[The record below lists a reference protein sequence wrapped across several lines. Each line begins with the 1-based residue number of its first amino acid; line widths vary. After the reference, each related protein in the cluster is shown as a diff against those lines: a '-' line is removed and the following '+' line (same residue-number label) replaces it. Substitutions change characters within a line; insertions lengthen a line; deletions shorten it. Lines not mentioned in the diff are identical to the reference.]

1 MSVTYFISMN
11 GEEKYDFDTVKFNVD
26 IEERYPDVTTE
37 VRGGLYDIRWENYS
51 GKYQFELSMHKS
63 RCTFAIDYFNSSDRL
78 QDFSKFII
86 WLRGYFPEGK
96 EVILCNEDYSASLV
110 LIGDVSVNDIKK
122 RLE

>member
-11 GEEKYDFDTVKFNVD
+11 GKEKYDFDTVKFNED
-26 IEERYPDVTTE
+26 IEERYPGVTTE
-37 VRGGLYDIRWENYS
+37 VRGGLHDIRWENYS
-51 GKYQFELSMHKS
+51 SKYQFELSMHKS

-78 QDFSKFII
+78 QDLAKFII
-86 WLRGYFPEGK
+86 WLRAYFPKDK
-96 EVILCNEDYSASLV
+96 EVILCNEDYSASLA

>member
-11 GEEKYDFDTVKFNVD
+11 DEEKYDFDMVKFNED
-26 IEERYPDVTTE
+26 IEEKYPGVTVE
-37 VRGGLYDIRWENYS
+37 VRSGLYDIRWENYS

-63 RCTFAIDYFNSSDRL
+63 RRTSAIDYFNSSDRL
-78 QDFSKFII
+78 QDLAKFII
-86 WLRGYFPEGK
+86 WLRGYFTEDK

>member
-11 GEEKYDFDTVKFNVD
+11 GEEKYDFDTVKFNGD
-26 IEERYPDVTTE
+26 IKEKYPGVTTE
-37 VRGGLYDIRWENYS
+37 VRSGLYDIRWENYS

-96 EVILCNEDYSASLV
+96 EVILCNEDYSASLA

>member
-11 GEEKYDFDTVKFNVD
+11 GEEKYDFDTVKFNGD
-26 IEERYPDVTTE
+26 IKGKYPGVTTE
-37 VRGGLYDIRWENYS
+37 VRSGLYDIRWENYS

-78 QDFSKFII
+78 QDFAKFII
-86 WLRGYFPEGK
+86 WLRAYFPKDK
-96 EVILCNEDYSASLV
+96 EVILCNEDYSASLA

>member
-11 GEEKYDFDTVKFNVD
+11 GEEKYDFDTVKFNGD
-26 IEERYPDVTTE
+26 IEERYPGVTAE
-37 VRGGLYDIRWENYS
+37 VRDGLYDIRWENYS
-51 GKYQFELSMHKS
+51 DKYQFELSMHKS

-78 QDFSKFII
+78 QDFAKFII
-86 WLRGYFPEGK
+86 WLRGYFPEDK

-110 LIGDVSVNDIKK
+110 LTCDVSVNNIKK

>member
-11 GEEKYDFDTVKFNVD
+11 GEEKYDFDTVKFNRD
-26 IEERYPDVTTE
+26 IEERYPGVTAE

-78 QDFSKFII
+78 QDFAKFII
-86 WLRGYFPEGK
+86 WLRGYFPEDK

-110 LIGDVSVNDIKK
+110 LIGDVSINDIKK

>member
-1 MSVTYFISMN
+1 M
-11 GEEKYDFDTVKFNVD
+11 
-26 IEERYPDVTTE
+26 
-37 VRGGLYDIRWENYS
+37 YDICWENYS

-63 RCTFAIDYFNSSDRL
+63 RCTFAIDYFNSSYRL
-78 QDFSKFII
+78 QDFAKFII
-86 WLRGYFPEGK
+86 WLRGYFPEDK

>member
-11 GEEKYDFDTVKFNVD
+11 GEEKYDFDTVKFNGD
-26 IEERYPDVTTE
+26 IEEKYPGVTTE
-37 VRGGLYDIRWENYS
+37 VRGGLYDICWENYS
-51 GKYQFELSMHKS
+51 SKYQFELSMHKS
-63 RCTFAIDYFNSSDRL
+63 RCTFAIDYFNSSDGL
-78 QDFSKFII
+78 QEFAKFII
-86 WLRGYFPEGK
+86 WLRGYFPEDK

>member
-11 GEEKYDFDTVKFNVD
+11 GEEKYDFDTVKFNGD
-26 IEERYPDVTTE
+26 IKEKYPGVTVE
-37 VRGGLYDIRWENYS
+37 VRSGLYDIRWENYS

-78 QDFSKFII
+78 QDFAKFII
-86 WLRGYFPEGK
+86 WLRGYFPEDK

-110 LIGDVSVNDIKK
+110 LTCDVSVNNIKK
-122 RLE
+122 RLQ

>member
-11 GEEKYDFDTVKFNVD
+11 GEERYDFDIVKFNGD
-26 IEERYPDVTTE
+26 IEERYPSVTTE
-37 VRGGLYDIRWENYS
+37 VRSGLYDIHWENYS

-78 QDFSKFII
+78 QDFAKFII

>member
-11 GEEKYDFDTVKFNVD
+11 GEEKCDFDTVKFNRD
-26 IEERYPDVTTE
+26 IEERYPGVTTE
-37 VRGGLYDIRWENYS
+37 VRSGLYDIRWGNYS

-78 QDFSKFII
+78 QDFAKFII
-86 WLRGYFPEGK
+86 WLRGYFPEDK

>member
-11 GEEKYDFDTVKFNVD
+11 GEEKYDFDTVKFNGD
-26 IEERYPDVTTE
+26 IEERYPGVTTE
-37 VRGGLYDIRWENYS
+37 VRGGLYDICWENYS
-51 GKYQFELSMHKS
+51 SKYQFELSMHKS

-78 QDFSKFII
+78 QDFAKFII
-86 WLRGYFPEGK
+86 WLRGYFPEDK

-110 LIGDVSVNDIKK
+110 LTCDVSVNNIKK

>member
-11 GEEKYDFDTVKFNVD
+11 GKEKYDFDTVKFNED
-26 IEERYPDVTTE
+26 IEEKYPDVTTE

-63 RCTFAIDYFNSSDRL
+63 RRTFAIDYFNSSDRL
-78 QDFSKFII
+78 QDLAKFII
-86 WLRGYFPEGK
+86 WLRGYFPKDK

-110 LIGDVSVNDIKK
+110 LMGDVSVNDIKK

>member
-1 MSVTYFISMN
+1 MN
-11 GEEKYDFDTVKFNVD
+11 GEEKYDFDTVKFNGD
-26 IEERYPDVTTE
+26 IKEKYPGVTTE
-37 VRGGLYDIRWENYS
+37 VRSGLYDIRWENYS

-78 QDFSKFII
+78 QDFAKFII
-86 WLRGYFPEGK
+86 WLRGYFPEDK

-110 LIGDVSVNDIKK
+110 LIGDVSINDIKK

>member
-11 GEEKYDFDTVKFNVD
+11 GEEKCDFDTVKFNRD
-26 IEERYPDVTTE
+26 IEERYPGVTAE
-37 VRGGLYDIRWENYS
+37 VRSGLYDIRWENYS

-78 QDFSKFII
+78 QDLANFII
-86 WLRGYFPEGK
+86 WLRGYFPEDK

-110 LIGDVSVNDIKK
+110 LICDVSVNDIKK

>member
-11 GEEKYDFDTVKFNVD
+11 GEEKYDFDTVKFNGD
-26 IEERYPDVTTE
+26 IKEKYPGVTTE
-37 VRGGLYDIRWENYS
+37 VRSGLYDIRWENYS

-78 QDFSKFII
+78 QDFAKFII
-86 WLRGYFPEGK
+86 WLRGYFPKDK

-110 LIGDVSVNDIKK
+110 LTCDVSVNNIKK

>member
-11 GEEKYDFDTVKFNVD
+11 GEEKYDFDTVKFNGD
-26 IEERYPDVTTE
+26 IEERYPGVTAE

-51 GKYQFELSMHKS
+51 GKYQFGFSMHKS

-78 QDFSKFII
+78 QDFAKFII
-86 WLRGYFPEGK
+86 WLRGYFPADK

-110 LIGDVSVNDIKK
+110 LIGDVSINDIKK

>member
-11 GEEKYDFDTVKFNVD
+11 GEEKYDFDTVKFNGD
-26 IEERYPDVTTE
+26 IEERYPSVTAE

-51 GKYQFELSMHKS
+51 DKYQFELSMHKS

-78 QDFSKFII
+78 QDFAKFII
-86 WLRGYFPEGK
+86 WLRGYFPEDK

>member
-11 GEEKYDFDTVKFNVD
+11 GEEKYDFDIVRFNED
-26 IEERYPDVTTE
+26 IEEKYPGVTTE
-37 VRGGLYDIRWENYS
+37 VRGGLYDIRWENSS

-78 QDFSKFII
+78 QDFAKFII
-86 WLRGYFPEGK
+86 WLRGYFPEDK

>member
-11 GEEKYDFDTVKFNVD
+11 SEEKYDFDTVKFNGD
-26 IEERYPDVTTE
+26 IKEKYPGVTTE
-37 VRGGLYDIRWENYS
+37 VRSGLYDIRWENYS

-110 LIGDVSVNDIKK
+110 LIGDVSINDIKK

>member
-11 GEEKYDFDTVKFNVD
+11 NEEKYDFDTVKFNED
-26 IEERYPDVTTE
+26 IEEKYPGVTTE
-37 VRGGLYDIRWENYS
+37 VRSGLYDIRWENYS

-78 QDFSKFII
+78 QDLAKFII
-86 WLRGYFPEGK
+86 WLRAYFPKDK
-96 EVILCNEDYSASLV
+96 EVILCNEDYSASLA

>member
-11 GEEKYDFDTVKFNVD
+11 GEEKYDFDTVKFNGD
-26 IEERYPDVTTE
+26 IEERYPGVTAE
-37 VRGGLYDIRWENYS
+37 VRDGLYDIRWENYS
-51 GKYQFELSMHKS
+51 GKNQFELSMYKS

-78 QDFSKFII
+78 QDFAKFII
-86 WLRGYFPEGK
+86 WLRGYFPEDK

>member
-78 QDFSKFII
+78 QDFAKFII
-86 WLRGYFPEGK
+86 WLRGYFPKDK
-96 EVILCNEDYSASLV
+96 EVILCNEDYSASLA

>member
-11 GEEKYDFDTVKFNVD
+11 GEEKYDFDTVKFNGD
-26 IEERYPDVTTE
+26 IEERYPGVTTE
-37 VRGGLYDIRWENYS
+37 VRGGLYYIRWENYS

-78 QDFSKFII
+78 QDFAKFII
-86 WLRGYFPEGK
+86 WLRGYFPADK

-110 LIGDVSVNDIKK
+110 LTCDVSVNNIKK

>member
-110 LIGDVSVNDIKK
+110 LIGDVSINDIKK

>member
-11 GEEKYDFDTVKFNVD
+11 GEEKCDFDTVKFNGD
-26 IEERYPDVTTE
+26 IEEKYPCVTTE

-78 QDFSKFII
+78 QDFAKFII
-86 WLRGYFPEGK
+86 WLRGYFPEDK

-110 LIGDVSVNDIKK
+110 LTSDISANEIKDI
-122 RLE
+122 LE

>member
-11 GEEKYDFDTVKFNVD
+11 GEEKYDFDTVKFNGD
-26 IEERYPDVTTE
+26 IEEKYPGVTVE
-37 VRGGLYDIRWENYS
+37 VRSGLYDIRWENYS

-78 QDFSKFII
+78 QDFAKFII
-86 WLRGYFPEGK
+86 WLRGYFPKDK

-110 LIGDVSVNDIKK
+110 LTCDVSVNDIKK

>member
-11 GEEKYDFDTVKFNVD
+11 GEEKYDFDTVKFNGD
-26 IEERYPDVTTE
+26 IKEKYPGVTTE
-37 VRGGLYDIRWENYS
+37 VRSGLYDIRWENYS

-78 QDFSKFII
+78 QDFAKFII
-86 WLRGYFPEGK
+86 WLRGYFPADK

-110 LIGDVSVNDIKK
+110 LTCDVSVNNIKK

>member
-11 GEEKYDFDTVKFNVD
+11 GEEKYDFDTVKFNGD
-26 IEERYPDVTTE
+26 IKEKYPGVTTE
-37 VRGGLYDIRWENYS
+37 VRSGLYDIRWENYS

-78 QDFSKFII
+78 KDFAKFII

-96 EVILCNEDYSASLV
+96 EVILCNEDYSVSLV
-110 LIGDVSVNDIKK
+110 LIGYVPVNDIKM

>member
-11 GEEKYDFDTVKFNVD
+11 GEEKCDFDTVKFNGD
-26 IEERYPDVTTE
+26 IKEKYPGVTTE
-37 VRGGLYDIRWENYS
+37 VRSGLYDIRWENYS

-78 QDFSKFII
+78 QDFAKFII
-86 WLRGYFPEGK
+86 WLRGYFPEDK

-110 LIGDVSVNDIKK
+110 LTSDISANEIKDI
-122 RLE
+122 LE

>member
-1 MSVTYFISMN
+1 MN
-11 GEEKYDFDTVKFNVD
+11 NEEKYDFDTVKFNED
-26 IEERYPDVTTE
+26 IEEKYPGVTTE
-37 VRGGLYDIRWENYS
+37 VRGGLYDIHWENYS

-78 QDFSKFII
+78 QDLAKFII
-86 WLRGYFPEGK
+86 WLRAYFPKDK
-96 EVILCNEDYSASLV
+96 EVILCNEDYSASLA

>member
-11 GEEKYDFDTVKFNVD
+11 GEEKYDFDTVKFNGD
-26 IEERYPDVTTE
+26 IKEKYPGVTVE
-37 VRGGLYDIRWENYS
+37 VRSGLYDIRWENYS

-78 QDFSKFII
+78 QDFAKFII
-86 WLRGYFPEGK
+86 WLREYFPGNR

-110 LIGDVSVNDIKK
+110 LIGDVSINDIKK

>member
-1 MSVTYFISMN
+1 MN
-11 GEEKYDFDTVKFNVD
+11 GEEKYDFDTVKFNGD
-26 IEERYPDVTTE
+26 IEEKYPGVTVE
-37 VRGGLYDIRWENYS
+37 VRSGLYDIRWENYS

-78 QDFSKFII
+78 QDFAKFII
-86 WLRGYFPEGK
+86 WLRGYFPKDK

-110 LIGDVSVNDIKK
+110 LTCDVSVNDIKK

>member
-11 GEEKYDFDTVKFNVD
+11 GEEKYDFDTVKFNGD
-26 IEERYPDVTTE
+26 IKEKYPGVTTE
-37 VRGGLYDIRWENYS
+37 VRSGLYDIRWENYS
-51 GKYQFELSMHKS
+51 GKYQFELSMYKS

-78 QDFSKFII
+78 QDLANFII